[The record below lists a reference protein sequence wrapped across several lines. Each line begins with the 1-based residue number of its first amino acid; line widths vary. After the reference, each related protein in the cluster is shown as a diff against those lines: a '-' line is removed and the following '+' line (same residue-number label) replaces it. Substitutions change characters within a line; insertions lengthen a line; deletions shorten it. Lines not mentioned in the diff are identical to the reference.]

1 MILALLTQIVR
12 ATCRL
17 YVMTPFMPG
26 RFANDQTPDLIT
38 SFCLAC
44 NKMLKVRIRTP
55 LHQFC
60 PVPSREAREP
70 DRATRP
76 VYRGKEERA
85 RGGYSEARLDTG
97 EFRSCI
103 SLKCLFEVF
112 VPCQVDTCYKVGENN
127 FS

>member
-1 MILALLTQIVR
+1 
-12 ATCRL
+12 
-17 YVMTPFMPG
+17 
-26 RFANDQTPDLIT
+26 
-38 SFCLAC
+38 
-44 NKMLKVRIRTP
+44 MLKVRIRTP
-55 LHQFC
+55 LYQLF
-60 PVPSREAREP
+60 PVPRRELGAKAREP

-76 VYRGKEERA
+76 VHRGKEERA